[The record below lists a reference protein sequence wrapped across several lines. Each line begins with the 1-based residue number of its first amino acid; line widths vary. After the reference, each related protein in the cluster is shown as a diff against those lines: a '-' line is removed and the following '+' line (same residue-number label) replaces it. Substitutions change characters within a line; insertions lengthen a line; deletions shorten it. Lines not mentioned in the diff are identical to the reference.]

1 MSSGRYLIHNRN
13 GCSKIK
19 LYMIPSHMHSPL
31 KYIYQVKRPKGCR
44 GLEMQNLRLNL
55 AWVIATFLLVFLASC
70 SPNPFATPLQPTGPA
85 TRPELATPGAADFTP
100 ESTPLAVST
109 KISPV
114 DGMVMVEIP
123 ESHFNMGKEDNILS
137 DDTPRHRVYLD
148 TYWIDQTDVTNEMF
162 AKCVQAGQCAF
173 DIQHAA
179 TDIHF
184 SNPDYA
190 KHPVVYVTW
199 YQAVA
204 YCQWAGRRLPSEA
217 EWEKA
222 ARGKDGRSFPWGKE
236 PVDSRLANYNNN
248 TGDTTPVGGYP
259 LGASPYGLLDM
270 AGNVRQWVADWYSD
284 LFYRNSPIQNPLG
297 PGLGEKRVLR
307 GGSFKDPANGVRVT
321 VRFAHVPGSAGMN
334 RGFRCASSQ

>member
-1 MSSGRYLIHNRN
+1 
-13 GCSKIK
+13 
-19 LYMIPSHMHSPL
+19 MIPSHICSPRKL
-31 KYIYQVKRPKGCR
+31 INRVKRLKGYR
-44 GLEMQNLRLNL
+44 VLEMLHHRLPRVL
-55 AWVIATFLLVFLASC
+55 VITLIFLVFLASC
-70 SPNPFATPLQPTGPA
+70 SQKLFVTPLQPTG
-85 TRPELATPGAADFTP
+85 LATPHEQRAPGAANFTP
-100 ESTPLAVST
+100 ETTPLVVST

-123 ESHFNMGKEDNILS
+123 EGYFNMGKENNLNG

-162 AKCVQAGQCAF
+162 AKCVQAGKCTFEIEQ
-173 DIQHAA
+173 AA

-184 SNPDYA
+184 NNPDYA

-204 YCQWAGRRLPSEA
+204 YCQWAGRRLPTEA

-222 ARGKDGRSFPWGKE
+222 ARGKDGRTFPWGKN
-236 PVDSRLANYNNN
+236 PVDSTLANYDNNI
-248 TGDTTPVGGYP
+248 GDTTPVGSYP

-270 AGNVRQWVADWYSD
+270 AGNVRQWVADWYSA
-284 LFYRNSPIQNPLG
+284 LFYRNSPLQNPLG
-297 PGLGEKRVLR
+297 PGMGDKRVLR
-307 GGSFKDPANGVRVT
+307 GGSFKDPANGVHVT
-321 VRFAHVPGSAGMN
+321 ARFAHVPGSAGMN